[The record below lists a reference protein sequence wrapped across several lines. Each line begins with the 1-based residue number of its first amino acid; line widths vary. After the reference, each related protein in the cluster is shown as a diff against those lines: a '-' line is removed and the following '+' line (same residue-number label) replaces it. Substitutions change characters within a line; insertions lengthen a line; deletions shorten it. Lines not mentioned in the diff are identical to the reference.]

1 MNAYRN
7 ISKQGIEKKKNG
19 DQVKPYVAPPVG
31 PDPEIESD
39 RCRIIFFFFLCAAVS
54 HGFFFF
60 LQRLSFVANVTAD
73 LMIL

>member
-1 MNAYRN
+1 MNAYRKM
-7 ISKQGIEKKKNG
+7 SKQGIKKKKNG
-19 DQVKPYVAPPVG
+19 DQVKPYVAPSVG

-39 RCRIIFFFFLCAAVS
+39 RCRIMIFFFKCAAVS

-60 LQRLSFVANVTAD
+60 LQRLSFVANVTTD